1 MALGDFPSEAEYR
14 SVIQNTLSR
23 VEKAFYD
30 VDPDVAECSIQ
41 FGALT
46 IAFPSGQRCILSSQ
60 PSVQQ
65 LWMAVAA
72 KGIAFHFDYD
82 QATKQWRDDR
92 GQGIE
97 PLSFLEK
104 FLREMTALEL
114 KLT

>member
-1 MALGDFPSEAEYR
+1 MAAGDFSNEAEYR
-14 SVIQNTLSR
+14 SVIQSTLSR

-30 VDPDVAECSIQ
+30 VDPDVAECSVQ

-46 IAFPSGQRCILSSQ
+46 IAFPTGQRCILSSQ

-82 QATKQWRDDR
+82 GSLKQWRDDR

-97 PLSFLEK
+97 PLVFLEK
-104 FLREMTALEL
+104 FLKEMTGLEI
-114 KLT
+114 KFT